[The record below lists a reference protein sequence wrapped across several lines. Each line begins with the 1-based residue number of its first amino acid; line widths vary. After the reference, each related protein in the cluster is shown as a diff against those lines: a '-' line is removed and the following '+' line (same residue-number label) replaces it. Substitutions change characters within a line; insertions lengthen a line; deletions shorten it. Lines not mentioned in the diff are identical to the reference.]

1 MDWIEARLH
10 ELADKDDKYRIFNTC
25 IVATAD
31 PATVLGV
38 RVPKLRKLAK
48 EILKSPDSAAFLN
61 ELPHRF
67 YEEYLLHAFVLNEE
81 KDVAHVVEELDRLLP
96 YVDNWC
102 VCDALVPKALKG
114 ADPGMLS
121 ALAQRYMASAHEYT
135 RRYGI
140 SILMRDLLPE
150 HFAPEQLV
158 WAAAADDGRYYVQMM
173 IGWYLAEAL
182 VTQEESVFPFIAE
195 GPLSPK
201 VRKIA
206 IQKAIESFRISDE
219 MKERLR
225 ALRKRPHA
233 PSA

>member
-1 MDWIEARLH
+1 MDWIEMRLH
-10 ELADKDDKYRIFNTC
+10 ELADKDDEYRLFNTR

-31 PATVLGV
+31 PTTVLGV

-48 EILKSPDSAAFLN
+48 EILRSSDSTAFLD

-67 YEEYLLHAFVLNEE
+67 YEEYLLHAFVLNEG
-81 KDVAHVVEELDRLLP
+81 KDAGHVVEELDLLLP

-102 VCDALVPKALKG
+102 VCDALVPKALKK
-114 ADPGMLS
+114 ADPEMLAS
-121 ALAQRYMASAHEYT
+121 LARRYMASDHEYT
-135 RRYGI
+135 KRFGI
-140 SILMRDLLPE
+140 SILMRDLLPG
-150 HFAPEQLV
+150 HFAPEQLM

-182 VTQEESVFPFIAE
+182 VTQEECVFRFISD

-201 VRKIA
+201 VRAIA
-206 IQKAIESFRISDE
+206 IQKAIESLRITDE

-225 ALRKRPHA
+225 ALRKHPQAHKA
-233 PSA
+233 